1 MPSSYGSLLAVT
13 AIALAAPLLVSL
25 VPRLRLPAVVL
36 EILLGIVVGPSVLDW
51 VHVDEPV
58 SVLSAIGPAGA

>member
-25 VPRLRLPAVVL
+25 VPRLRVPAVLL
-36 EILLGIVVGPSVLDW
+36 EILLGIVAAGLITVVLF
-51 VHVDEPV
+51 PPIALA
-58 SVLSAIGPAGA
+58 VLAQEETT